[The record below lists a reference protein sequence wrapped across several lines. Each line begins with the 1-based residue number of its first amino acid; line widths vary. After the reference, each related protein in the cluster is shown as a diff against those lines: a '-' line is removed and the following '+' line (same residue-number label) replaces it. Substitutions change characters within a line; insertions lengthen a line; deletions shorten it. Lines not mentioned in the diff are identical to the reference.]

1 MKVGLMVGAGL
12 VVAAAVALTA
22 VALADPAGSAS
33 GSGRRRAGP
42 AFGRWQREV
51 GLSADQVVQIR
62 KMWSD
67 ERKAAIRRRADV
79 AIARIDLEEALQ
91 APTVDEKAVAA
102 REKVLSD
109 LQAAVLNAR
118 VERRLALR
126 RMLSPEQRQKLA
138 QLWHG
143 RRGWGD
149 GWPGRGGRCGK
160 PGGRPSAAPGPP
172 QA

>member
-12 VVAAAVALTA
+12 VVGAAVALTA
-22 VALADPAGSAS
+22 VALAAPAGSAS
-33 GSGRRRAGP
+33 GSGRRAGP

-51 GLSADQVVQIR
+51 GLSADQVVQLR

-67 ERKAAIRRRADV
+67 ERKAAIRRRADI

-91 APTVDEKAVAA
+91 APTVDEKAEAA

-109 LQAAVLNAR
+109 LQAAVLHAR

-126 RMLSPEQRQKLA
+126 RMLSPEQQQRLA
-138 QLWHG
+138 QFWHE
-143 RRGWGD
+143 RRG
-149 GWPGRGGRCGK
+149 
-160 PGGRPSAAPGPP
+160 
-172 QA
+172 